1 MLDFNH
7 ILATPGY
14 DTQYFQGPA
23 TASLTQWQTWRKPRG
38 INWVYM
44 IGVGGGG
51 GGGASRNNAGSSAGA
66 GGGGS
71 GAQTTVLIPAQF
83 VPDILYVQAGNG
95 GTGGSYTGSSGAVSG
110 NNGLPTYVS
119 IEPTNTVITGN
130 MTLLLA
136 NAGQGGGLGSAS
148 AGSAGVAGTVATIAG
163 MCLAGR
169 GVFNFLA
176 GQAGGTGGT
185 TTAVGGSITP
195 PTTGLR
201 VTGGAGGGG
210 NNGVTPQL
218 GGAISAIAGALG
230 TDFFPLPLSAGA
242 VASGAT
248 PAAVSTSG
256 FISKNFLFN
265 FGGAGG
271 SGSTNTA
278 GGTSGRAGNGAPGC
292 GGGGGG
298 GENSAAGGVSKSGNG
313 GPGFVYIISW

>member
-1 MLDFNH
+1 MNMKISGSGKFVIGLIVGAFFLSGSAIAVNKYVATNSPEKGYLLCANKKTGAVTFPNKLVCPAGTTALDLGAVTG
-7 ILATPGY
+7 IE
-14 DTQYFQGPA
+14 GPA
-23 TASLTQWQTWRKPRG
+23 GPAGL
-38 INWVYM
+38 N
-44 IGVGGGG
+44 
-51 GGGASRNNAGSSAGA
+51 GA
-66 GGGGS
+66 
-71 GAQTTVLIPAQF
+71 
-83 VPDILYVQAGNG
+83 
-95 GTGGSYTGSSGAVSG
+95 
-110 NNGLPTYVS
+110 NGLPSYVA
-119 IEPTNTVITGN
+119 IEPSTTLTAN

-136 NAGQGGGLGSAS
+136 NAGQGGGGGAGSA
-148 AGSAGVAGTVATIAG
+148 GTAGVAGTVATIAG
-163 MCLAGR
+163 MCLSGR

-176 GQAGGTGGT
+176 GQAGATGGT

-210 NNGVTPQL
+210 NNGATPQL

>member
-7 ILATPGY
+7 ILSTPGY
-14 DTQYFQGPA
+14 DTQYFEGSVTA
-23 TASLTQWQTWRKPRG
+23 TLTQWQTWRKPRG

-51 GGGASRNNAGSSAGA
+51 GGGASRNQGGSSAGG

-110 NNGLPTYVS
+110 NNGLPTYVA
-119 IEPTNTVITGN
+119 IEPSTTLTAN

-136 NAGQGGGLGSAS
+136 NAGQGGGGG
-148 AGSAGVAGTVATIAG
+148 AGSAGTSGTAGTVATIAG

-176 GQAGGTGGT
+176 GQAGATGGT

-210 NNGVTPQL
+210 NNGATPQL

-230 TDFFPLPLSAGA
+230 TDFFPLPLSVGA

-271 SGSTNTA
+271 SGSTSTA
-278 GGTSGRAGNGAPGC
+278 GGTSGRAGDGAPGC

-298 GENSAAGGVSKSGNG
+298 GENSSAGGVSKSGNG

>member
-14 DTQYFQGPA
+14 DTQYFQGSS
-23 TASLTQWQTWRKPRG
+23 TVTLRQWQTWKKPRG
-38 INWVYM
+38 VNWVYM

-51 GGGASRNNAGSSAGA
+51 GGGASRNNSTTSAGG

-95 GTGGSYTGSSGAVSG
+95 GAGGTYTGTSGPVSG
-110 NNGLPTYVS
+110 NNGLPTYVA
-119 IEPTNTVITGN
+119 IEPSTTLTAN

-136 NAGQGGGLGSAS
+136 NAGQGGGLGSAT
-148 AGSAGVAGTVATIAG
+148 AGTAGTAGTVATIAG

-185 TTAVGGSITP
+185 TAAAGTSITP

-210 NNGVTPQL
+210 QATTVPQL

-278 GGTSGRAGNGAPGC
+278 GGTSGNAGNGAPGS